1 MNASGTT
8 IEPPPDGFVDLAGR
22 LADAAGAVALHY
34 FRTPVAVDAK
44 ADASPV
50 TIADREAE
58 AAMRAIIEAE
68 VPGHGIYGEEHG
80 RVRLDA
86 EWVWVLDPIDGTKA
100 FVVGRPL
107 FGTLI
112 GLLRNGVPVVG
123 VIDCPALRE
132 RWIGALGRVT
142 TFNGR
147 TVKARAC
154 PGLEPAWISTTT
166 TDPFSADEA
175 AGFDRL
181 RDAAR
186 VTTYGGDCHSYGLV
200 ASGSL
205 DIALDVGTQPYD
217 YCALPPVIEGA
228 GGRVSDWRGA
238 PLGLDSDGT
247 ILAAGDP
254 ALHTSA
260 LKLLN
265 S

>member
-1 MNASGTT
+1 MSASGATP
-8 IEPPPDGFVDLAGR
+8 EPPPDGFVDLAGR
-22 LADAAGAVALHY
+22 LADAAGTVARHY
-34 FRTPVAVDAK
+34 YRSSLNVDAK

-58 AAMRAIIEAE
+58 AAMRAIIETEA
-68 VPGHGIYGEEHG
+68 PGHGIYGEEHG
-80 RVRLDA
+80 RTRLDA

-100 FVVGRPL
+100 FVIGRPL

-112 GLLRNGVPVVG
+112 ALLRNGVPVVG
-123 VIDCPALRE
+123 VIDCPALGE
-132 RWIGALGRVT
+132 RWVGAAGRPT
-142 TFNGR
+142 TFNG
-147 TVKARAC
+147 TTATARAC
-154 PGLEPAWISTTT
+154 PRLEQAWISTTT

-175 AGFDRL
+175 AGYARL
-181 RDAAR
+181 RDSVR
-186 VTTYGGDCHSYGLV
+186 VTTYGGDCHSYALV
-200 ASGSL
+200 ASGTL
-205 DIALDVGTQPYD
+205 DLVLDVGTQPYD

-228 GGRVSDWRGA
+228 GGRVSDWRGD

-265 S
+265 G